1 MAVLRDASGR
11 WRYRKTINLPG
22 GRKERISGTPIVNT
36 KMAAE
41 NAEREHIQRLL
52 SAPSTPPP
60 APPKEVPTFAKFAE
74 EFMATYSEA
83 NNKPSE
89 VQSKRTILRC
99 HLLAAFGEKKLDVI
113 QQREIEAYKS
123 AKLKAGLAPKSV
135 NNHLTILRRILSLA
149 AEWGVLTHT
158 PPVKWLKCPEPEFDF
173 LDFDE
178 AVRLEKGAAGE
189 WAVMITVGLTTGLRQ
204 GELLALRWE
213 DVDLVRGRLLVRRA
227 VARGVIGT
235 PKSGKS
241 REIPLNEKA
250 LAALKRQRHLR
261 GELVFCDDAGKMLRK
276 GSCKWPL
283 WSACKRAG
291 LRRIGWHVLRHTF
304 ASHLVMRRA
313 PLKAVQELLGHS
325 TIEMT
330 MRYSHL
336 SPDVRKD
343 AVRLLDADP
352 SDNRLT
358 TASFSA
364 VTS

>member
-1 MAVLRDASGR
+1 MAVVRDSRGR

-22 GRKERISGTPIVNT
+22 GRKERISGTPILNT

-52 SAPSTPPP
+52 TSPATPP

-74 EFMATYSEA
+74 EFMANYSEA

-89 VQSKRTILRC
+89 VQSKRTILKC
-99 HLLAAFGEKKLDVI
+99 HLLPAFSGKKLDVI

-123 AKLKAGLAPKSV
+123 AKLKASLAPKTV

-158 PPVKWLKCPEPEFDF
+158 PPVKWLKTPEPEFDF

-178 AVRLEKGAAGE
+178 AARLEKGAKGE
-189 WAVMITVGLTTGLRQ
+189 WAAMITVGLTTGLRL

-227 VARGVIGT
+227 VARGVVGT

-250 LAALKRQRHLR
+250 HAALKRQRHLR
-261 GELVFCDDAGKMLRK
+261 GELVFCDDAGRMLRK

-291 LRRIGWHVLRHTF
+291 LRRIGWHALRHTF

-352 SDNRLT
+352 PDNRLT
-358 TASFSA
+358 TASFS
-364 VTS
+364 TLSS